1 MSSWNITLK
10 KVAKVVAVRYGIEH
24 QTLSLFRTLAPWT
37 LLCGPRHLNTNK
49 LLFIGHSFYWYWI
62 RNRNP
67 RQGFSAF
74 CCQVQLTK
82 HPETGGKINY
92 KLSVSTVFLS
102 SGLIESNFRT
112 WFSFSLIL
120 NLKWSVSAFNNSS

>member
-1 MSSWNITLK
+1 MGHK
-10 KVAKVVAVRYGIEH
+10 KEMVVVILVER
-24 QTLSLFRTLAPWT
+24 
-37 LLCGPRHLNTNK
+37 
-49 LLFIGHSFYWYWI
+49 
-62 RNRNP
+62 
-67 RQGFSAF
+67 AF

-112 WFSFSLIL
+112 
-120 NLKWSVSAFNNSS
+120 